1 MSEHDELLALMRRAR
16 PVPPDGLVSPRT
28 PAAQALVEEIL
39 SMDTVYAP
47 RSTEDERD
55 DDRDDDRTTPTPI
68 ALGPS
73 RRRWS
78 LVAGVAAAALAA
90 VATATVVSG
99 DSDQPVEAM
108 TLDTAV
114 VQTTEAL
121 RGSGRAELRYDNQG
135 PRLRETGSSRYE
147 FSGDDYSVRF
157 RHPEGTGPEFEN
169 RWIDGDLYIY
179 GLDGST
185 GWDDLR
191 WVRDADA
198 AADSGS
204 LFHVDPATLLAALGD
219 VPFETVGDED
229 VDGVA
234 TRHLRA
240 TDPEEIDAAAF
251 AIGFNIRHDTV
262 TALDV
267 WVDGDDLVRRIE
279 LSTFDPAEDWSSSF
293 SIRFSD
299 FGAPITIEPPE
310 HFVDADLAG

>member
-1 MSEHDELLALMRRAR
+1 MSEPDELLALLRRAR

-39 SMDTVYAP
+39 SMDTAYAP
-47 RSTEDERD
+47 RTTDDERD
-55 DDRDDDRTTPTPI
+55 EDRPTPGPI

-73 RRRWS
+73 RLRRS

-90 VATATVVSG
+90 AATATVVSG
-99 DSDQPVEAM
+99 DSDEPVEAM

-114 VQTTEAL
+114 VQTSEAL
-121 RGSGRAELRYDNQG
+121 RGSGRAELRYDNHG
-135 PRLRETGSSRYE
+135 PGLRETGSSRYE

-179 GLDGST
+179 GLNGST
-185 GWDDLR
+185 GPDDLQ
-191 WVRDADA
+191 WTRDADA
-198 AADSGS
+198 TADSGS
-204 LFHVDPATLLAALGD
+204 LFHLDPATLLAALGD
-219 VPFETVGDED
+219 VPFETVGDEE
-229 VDGVA
+229 VDGLG

-251 AIGFNIRHDTV
+251 AIGFNLRQDTV
-262 TALDV
+262 TALEV

-279 LSTFDPAEDWSSSF
+279 LSTFDPDEDYASSF

-299 FGAPITIEPPE
+299 FGSPITIEPPE
-310 HFVDADLAG
+310 HYVVIDPPA